1 MKPKQSSKWWPIMT
15 TEVYPRFLRLAAGK
29 LIAVVVT
36 LAEYFNILIDTRHMN
51 VNIYTRCSHQLHGST
66 SPWHGHL
73 RSQSNSFTMLL
84 NVYWY
89 KSLPLPLYPLNLRL
103 PRTRRGGCGI
113 SSIVG
118 GRLGRKPRRAD
129 LDTSTLRYI
138 ALHCVTL
145 LWHCVTLRSV
155 GAYPIWL
162 GTLPSIRNT
171 FFFAVLK

>member
-1 MKPKQSSKWWPIMT
+1 MT

-51 VNIYTRCSHQLHGST
+51 VNIYTRCSHQLRPLAQSMKQLHYVLSMFIVT
-66 SPWHGHL
+66 RVSP
-73 RSQSNSFTMLL
+73 MPP
-84 NVYWY
+84 
-89 KSLPLPLYPLNLRL
+89 PLPLYPLNLRL

-129 LDTSTLRYI
+129 LDTSTL
-138 ALHCVTL
+138 
-145 LWHCVTLRSV
+145 HCVTLRYIIATCKV
-155 GAYPIWL
+155 GAYS
-162 GTLPSIRNT
+162 LPNLIGNI
-171 FFFAVLK
+171 AQHQEHVLLRGP

>member
-1 MKPKQSSKWWPIMT
+1 MT

-51 VNIYTRCSHQLHGST
+51 VNIYTRCSHQLVTRQHVTLTRPLAQSIKQLHYVLSMFIVT
-66 SPWHGHL
+66 RVSP
-73 RSQSNSFTMLL
+73 MPP
-84 NVYWY
+84 
-89 KSLPLPLYPLNLRL
+89 PLPLYPLNLRL

-129 LDTSTLRYI
+129 LDTSTLHCVTLRYIIVTLRYI

-145 LWHCVTLRSV
+145 
-155 GAYPIWL
+155 
-162 GTLPSIRNT
+162 
-171 FFFAVLK
+171 FDM